1 MIANGAYFCR
11 SALDGL
17 RRAPLL
23 HLLSVTAIAFALLL
37 GGMSRLATRWLDSLL
52 IASRNQLELT
62 IYLEPTVSE
71 QQAGR
76 IAEQLA
82 ELGAPARVISA
93 EAALRRLRLELGDLG
108 KVLDDL
114 PRNPL
119 PVTIELDL
127 PASMRASAQL
137 SPLLA
142 RARAIPG
149 IADVDDGGQA
159 TAQLVGVARALRF
172 GAAAVF
178 AIAALATVLIV
189 AATLQLTIYAR
200 REEIEIQ
207 KLVGATNAFVRAPF
221 LIEGLIQGLAGAL
234 AAAAGLA
241 AIARLLGP
249 RLNPLISF
257 VADRAPVS
265 TPRPLALLL
274 ELTIAG
280 GLLGVLGSL
289 AAVHRFSRS

>member
-142 RARAIPG
+142 RAKAIPG

-221 LIEGLIQGLAGAL
+221 LIEGL
-234 AAAAGLA
+234 
-241 AIARLLGP
+241 
-249 RLNPLISF
+249 LNPLISF